1 MQAWTSHLQMGNLR
15 YREGGTL
22 PMSHMS
28 VWKAG
33 LGPYVF
39 SLPGKATLLCPDLP
53 LQGQCQI
60 TQLGQSSDCL

>member
-1 MQAWTSHLQMGNLR
+1 
-15 YREGGTL
+15 
-22 PMSHMS
+22 MSHMS

-39 SLPGKATLLCPDLP
+39 SLPGKATLLCRDLP